1 MKKRP
6 YRGKSFYKLIG
17 AFFIVTLICSGA
29 ILGQYLHTANQER
42 QQLEK
47 SYHSMVEKSMANT
60 AATLSYYQKTSELLS
75 EIKGIDQLAKAD
87 VIPRESE
94 EVKTFFNDYVWTC
107 RLNLPSFEQ
116 PMFLYFRNSG
126 RSFGNGDANVDPVA
140 DGMITDVMDM
150 DMQTW
155 DRLMETGDSAVA
167 EIIRDPN
174 MDFARFF
181 FIREIYP
188 GVVWLIGNEDS
199 QISETLR
206 YYYLPEG
213 SQTIFITQNDRMIS
227 SDPEGE
233 AAGLPITYEEVCSW
247 EEQER
252 LEWNGIPYFVYHQ
265 GFANETLQQVIVIPD
280 NNARGGLEMVLTT
293 LLATLLVSL
302 LVGGGFSYL
311 FAHKLYKPMEELMDA
326 LPSEGNEKKDPNE
339 FRILNSTVQEL
350 YNRAKSYEAQL
361 STQSELLTNSLLT
374 RLVIGE
380 IQISPDILEALR
392 RGGFPVECSQYIVF
406 LIQIDET
413 EEGETNTLLPKAE
426 TVSLL
431 KQTCRSFFLNQG
443 CPTYV
448 VCCQGLYA
456 GVADM
461 TDCSIEDAA
470 ACAEEIR
477 HFMDSELRTPIS
489 VAISAMHTQI
499 SELHEAYGE
508 AMQVVEYSLL
518 AGEYNTVS
526 IYDSMAN
533 VLSDGYGSKDFL
545 GKTNKLA
552 NTIQSGNYAQAS
564 ELVHEIAG
572 DFAAHRPASL
582 TLGQMQFSYLTDA
595 ILLSLYDSG
604 ADPHVLKELDCDN
617 YLRKAHGVDSLGR
630 RASHIFTSLE
640 ERKVRSQPQ
649 ERRIEQITQ
658 YIEEN
663 YQDINLSAGAVAER
677 FHMSLPVLSNLF
689 KQELNIGFLDYLH
702 KYRIERAKDL
712 ILHTDHTIGDISAM
726 VGYANSIT
734 MNRAFKRY
742 EGVTPG
748 WYRQKKS

>member
-1 MKKRP
+1 
-6 YRGKSFYKLIG
+6 
-17 AFFIVTLICSGA
+17 
-29 ILGQYLHTANQER
+29 
-42 QQLEK
+42 
-47 SYHSMVEKSMANT
+47 
-60 AATLSYYQKTSELLS
+60 
-75 EIKGIDQLAKAD
+75 
-87 VIPRESE
+87 
-94 EVKTFFNDYVWTC
+94 
-107 RLNLPSFEQ
+107 
-116 PMFLYFRNSG
+116 
-126 RSFGNGDANVDPVA
+126 
-140 DGMITDVMDM
+140 
-150 DMQTW
+150 
-155 DRLMETGDSAVA
+155 
-167 EIIRDPN
+167 
-174 MDFARFF
+174 
-181 FIREIYP
+181 
-188 GVVWLIGNEDS
+188 
-199 QISETLR
+199 
-206 YYYLPEG
+206 
-213 SQTIFITQNDRMIS
+213 
-227 SDPEGE
+227 
-233 AAGLPITYEEVCSW
+233 
-247 EEQER
+247 
-252 LEWNGIPYFVYHQ
+252 
-265 GFANETLQQVIVIPD
+265 
-280 NNARGGLEMVLTT
+280 
-293 LLATLLVSL
+293 
-302 LVGGGFSYL
+302 
-311 FAHKLYKPMEELMDA
+311 
-326 LPSEGNEKKDPNE
+326 
-339 FRILNSTVQEL
+339 
-350 YNRAKSYEAQL
+350 
-361 STQSELLTNSLLT
+361 
-374 RLVIGE
+374 
-380 IQISPDILEALR
+380 
-392 RGGFPVECSQYIVF
+392 
-406 LIQIDET
+406 
-413 EEGETNTLLPKAE
+413 
-426 TVSLL
+426 
-431 KQTCRSFFLNQG
+431 
-443 CPTYV
+443 
-448 VCCQGLYA
+448 
-456 GVADM
+456 
-461 TDCSIEDAA
+461 
-470 ACAEEIR
+470 
-477 HFMDSELRTPIS
+477 MDSELRTPIS

-604 ADPHVLKELDCDN
+604 ADPQVLRELDCDN

-630 RASHIFTSLE
+630 RASHIFDSLE
-640 ERKVRSQPQ
+640 ACKVRSQPQ

-748 WYRQKKS
+748 WYRQKK